1 MERQGIAPIPKDSD
15 DGRRIELAAEQSCLK
30 EFLDEHRPNVTKAEL
45 TKCTED
51 KIKEM
56 MSGKRH

>member
-1 MERQGIAPIPKDSD
+1 MERQAIAPIPKDSD
-15 DGRRIELAAEQSCLK
+15 DGRRMQLEAERSCLK
-30 EFLDEHRPNVTKAEL
+30 EFLDEGRQNVSKPEL

-56 MSGKRH
+56 MSGKMY